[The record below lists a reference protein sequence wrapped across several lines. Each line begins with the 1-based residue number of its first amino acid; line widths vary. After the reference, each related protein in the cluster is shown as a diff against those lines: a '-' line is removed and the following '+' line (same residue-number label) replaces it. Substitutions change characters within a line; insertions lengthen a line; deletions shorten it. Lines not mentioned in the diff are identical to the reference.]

1 MPTPAEM
8 TETVLRYTGAHT
20 AGDVDAIAALFAE
33 DAVLADPVD
42 APEHHGRDAVHDFFA
57 ATHATLDSMELR
69 ATGPVRAVGSWA
81 AVPLQARSHIGG
93 SVYEVDIIDV
103 FTFGDDGLITDMRA
117 YWTAADIRVVEA

>member
-42 APEHHGRDAVHDFFA
+42 APEHHGREAVRGFFA
-57 ATHATLDSMELR
+57 TTHATLDSMELR

-81 AVPLQARSHIGG
+81 AVPLHIGG